1 MNSTDPETTD
11 VLIRTPAADMDEET
25 PLLKRRLTS
34 SESKINNSKLFLAV
48 FAAVLGNFNFGY
60 SLVYSSPVLPKLQS
74 PDANPR
80 LRMDTNQ
87 AAWFGSIYTLG
98 AAAGGL
104 GAMLLNDMIGRK
116 LSIMMSAVPSTIGYM
131 LMGGAV
137 DLWMLH
143 LGRFLTGIA
152 GGMTA
157 ASIPVYISEISH
169 KAVRGAL
176 GSCPQITAVFGALAL
191 YSLGLVVPW
200 RWLAVAGE
208 VPAVLMVLLLVFMP
222 RSPRRLLSQ
231 GRVQQA
237 EKALRWL
244 RGKHYDINIELSAIQ
259 HSINT
264 QGKASWSQLV
274 TPVYYKPIIISVV
287 MRFLQQM
294 TGITPILVYL
304 EPIFSKSKV
313 SLKSGYEAAI
323 VGAVRLFSV
332 AIAAFL
338 MDKAGRKALLYTSSM
353 LMFLSTLTLT
363 IVSHTTACPPGP
375 VPYNLTVS
383 LDYSSHSDTGATAA
397 GLIPLIST
405 IVFIFGYAMGWG
417 PITWLLM
424 SEVLPLVA
432 RGVAS
437 GLCVAVSWFTAF
449 MLTHA
454 FTHMVDRIGLWVP
467 YLCFTVVCVLCLL
480 FNAVCIPETRGR
492 SLEEIENYFRTGRTF
507 TINRSLPTVESS

>member
-1 MNSTDPETTD
+1 KKLLLWEP
-11 VLIRTPAADMDEET
+11 LIHVVHI
-25 PLLKRRLTS
+25 LCSFTS
-34 SESKINNSKLFLAV
+34 VQINNSKLFLAV

-60 SLVYSSPVLPKLQS
+60 SLVYSSPILPKLKS
-74 PDANPR
+74 PDADPR
-80 LRMDTNQ
+80 LRMDTEQ

-116 LSIMMSAVPSTIGYM
+116 LSIMMSAVPSTVGYV

-143 LGRFLTGIA
+143 VGRFLTGVA

-169 KAVRGAL
+169 KAVRGTV
-176 GSCPQITAVFGALAL
+176 GSCPQITAVFGTLSLYALA
-191 YSLGLVVPW
+191 LVVPW
-200 RWLAVAGE
+200 RWLAIAGE
-208 VPAVLMVLLLVFMP
+208 VPAVLMVILLVFMP
-222 RSPRRLLSQ
+222 SSPRRLLSL
-231 GRVQQA
+231 GREQQA
-237 EKALRWL
+237 EKNLRWL
-244 RGKHYDINIELSAIQ
+244 RGNNYDTRSEISEIQ

-264 QGKASWSQLV
+264 QSKVTLSQLG

-294 TGITPILVYL
+294 TGITPVLVYL
-304 EPIFSKSKV
+304 EPIFNESKV
-313 SLKSGYEAAI
+313 SLEPKYDAAL
-323 VGAVRLFSV
+323 VGVVRLFSV
-332 AIAAFL
+332 GLAAIL
-338 MDKAGRKALLYTSSM
+338 MDKAGRKALLYTSSL
-353 LMFLSTLTLT
+353 LMFASSLTLT
-363 IVSHTTACPPGP
+363 MISHTTPCHPDPAPPNTTALDHVGTGSSLGASNP
-375 VPYNLTVS
+375 VSPSV
-383 LDYSSHSDTGATAA
+383 
-397 GLIPLIST
+397 IPIIST
-405 IVFIFGYAMGWG
+405 MVFIFGYAMGWG

-437 GLCVAVSWFTAF
+437 GVCVTVSWLTAF

-454 FTHMVDRIGLWVP
+454 FTHMVDRYGLYVP
-467 YLCFTVVCVLCLL
+467 YLLFTVVCVLCLL
-480 FNAVCIPETRGR
+480 FNAVCIPETRKR

-507 TINRSLPTVESS
+507 TINRSPSVLQSS

>member
-1 MNSTDPETTD
+1 
-11 VLIRTPAADMDEET
+11 MDEET
-25 PLLKRRLTS
+25 PLLHRRPAS
-34 SESKINNSKLFLAV
+34 SESTIKNSKLFLAV
-48 FAAVLGNFNFGY
+48 FSAVLGNFNFGY
-60 SLVYSSPVLPKLQS
+60 SLVYSSPVLSVFKS
-74 PDANPR
+74 PDADPR
-80 LRMDTNQ
+80 LRMGTEQ
-87 AAWFGSIYTLG
+87 AAWFGSIYSLG

-104 GAMLLNDMIGRK
+104 GAMLLNDMVGRK
-116 LSIMMSAVPSTIGYM
+116 MSIMMSAVPSTVGYM

-143 LGRFLTGIA
+143 LGRFLTGVA

-169 KAVRGAL
+169 KGVRGAL

-191 YSLGLVVPW
+191 YALALVVPW

-208 VPAVLMVLLLVFMP
+208 VPALLMVVLLVFMP
-222 RSPRRLLSQ
+222 SSPRRLLSL
-231 GRVQQA
+231 GRPQKA
-237 EKALRWL
+237 KEALRWL
-244 RGKHYDINIELSAIQ
+244 RGDQYNTDIELSAIQ

-264 QGKASWSQLV
+264 QTRLTLSQLA
-274 TPVYYKPIIISVV
+274 TPNYYRPIAISVV

-304 EPIFSKSKV
+304 EPIFAKSKV
-313 SLKSGYEAAI
+313 SLEPRFDAAI
-323 VGAVRLFSV
+323 VGGVRLLSV
-332 AIAAFL
+332 VVAASL

-353 LMFLSTLTLT
+353 LMFVASLTLT
-363 IVSHTTACPPGP
+363 MNSHTTPCPPGP
-375 VPYNLTVS
+375 APPNLTTLS
-383 LDYSSHSDTGATAA
+383 YDLHNDIGSALESSPQSAA
-397 GLIPLIST
+397 ALVPLIST
-405 IVFIFGYAMGWG
+405 IIFIFGYAMGWG

-437 GLCVAVSWFTAF
+437 GLCVAVSWLTAF

-454 FTHMVDRIGLWVP
+454 FTHLVDRYGLFAP
-467 YLCFTVVCVLCLL
+467 YLLFTVVCILCLL

-492 SLEEIENYFRTGRTF
+492 SLEEIEEYFRTGRSF
-507 TINRSLPTVESS
+507 TINRSNSTAQPS